1 MAPRESAGAWIHA
14 KGGTDV
20 VYTSVF
26 PRRFSCGKSDLS
38 LSKDGIGTPVAAL
51 ERQTRTH

>member
-1 MAPRESAGAWIHA
+1 MAPRESAVAWIHA

-26 PRRFSCGKSDLS
+26 PRRFSCGELDLS
-38 LSKDGIGTPVAAL
+38 LSKDGIETPVAAL
-51 ERQTRTH
+51 ERHTRTH

>member
-1 MAPRESAGAWIHA
+1 MAPRESAIAWTHS

-26 PRRFSCGKSDLS
+26 PRRFSSGKSDLS
-38 LSKDGIGTPVAAL
+38 FTKDDIGTLLALL
-51 ERQTRTH
+51 ERHTVTH